1 MSNAPAQAI
10 SVNEAIAKLAE
21 LRRYIEAIQTQIDQ
35 VTAEIE
41 EVKASTNTLS
51 ELRKEHVNELF
62 MPTDSRGHIMIKVTP
77 VTKERVLTHLGM
89 EYFAELDLEK
99 AMEVLL
105 MKEKELKD
113 VIRKLQEELDRVV
126 IMYKQLQSAV
136 NAAMAQAQAKAQ
148 KAG

>member
-1 MSNAPAQAI
+1 LSNAPAQAI

>member
-1 MSNAPAQAI
+1 MSNASAQAI
-10 SVNEAIAKLAE
+10 SVNEAIARLAE
-21 LRRYIEAIQTQIDQ
+21 LRRYMEAIQAQIDQ

-41 EVKASTNTLS
+41 EIKASTNTLS

-62 MPTDSRGHIMIKVTP
+62 MPTDSRGHIMIKVAP

-99 AMEVLL
+99 AMEVLSL
-105 MKEKELKD
+105 KEKELRN
-113 VIRKLQEELDRVV
+113 VIKRLQEELNRVV
-126 IMYKQLQSAV
+126 TMYKQLQSAI
-136 NAAMAQAQAKAQ
+136 NAAIAQAQARAQ